1 MISVKW
7 TKILRSCAQRMR
19 NTKTKPSLFSCKF
32 PDPERHVP
40 RVQGTEE
47 RVSASIRPH
56 WKAPREHRGK
66 CGGRAWQ
73 PRGQLTG
80 GLWEVP
86 PAFACRGSRTPPRSS
101 ACRLIRHG
109 GANLAE
115 GTQGAPRKMRRQGA
129 ATPGPTH
136 RVSVGCAP
144 SLRLPRQSH
153 TSPLRYFPPAP
164 MPSAARDR
172 KMIRND
178 PAPKFVQ
185 TAIHSLIQTRR

>member
-1 MISVKW
+1 
-7 TKILRSCAQRMR
+7 MR
-19 NTKTKPSLFSCKF
+19 PSSNSRAPTAAANLGR
-32 PDPERHVP
+32 EHQTALEGTQGAP
-40 RVQGTEE
+40 RKMRRQGAATPGATH
-47 RVSASIRPH
+47 RVSVGGAPSVRLPRQPH
-56 WKAPREHRGK
+56 TAPLK
-66 CGGRAWQ
+66 C
-73 PRGQLTG
+73 L
-80 GLWEVP
+80 P
-86 PAFACRGSRTPPRSS
+86 PH
-101 ACRLIRHG
+101 RHG
-109 GANLAE
+109 GANSAE

-185 TAIHSLIQTRR
+185 TAIHSLIQTRRGDLTLAAASSKRHPP